1 MYYLVLV
8 KVVHTSGDL
17 LGPLH
22 KLLGR
27 NLLALTQQVEQGSI
41 GTVFHDNT
49 EDGCLGAHPAELY
62 DVWVVELP
70 QVLNVDLVLFLHL
83 LDRDSFPFVL
93 ANKNCSLGS
102 RAEPFQVR
110 NVLKRNLPVI

>member
-1 MYYLVLV
+1 MYNFVLV
-8 KVVHTSGDL
+8 KVVHARGNL

-49 EDGCLGAHPAELY
+49 EDGCLGANTTELY
-62 DVWVVELP
+62 DVWVVELS
-70 QVLNVDLVLFLHL
+70 QVLDVDLVLL
-83 LDRDSFPFVL
+83 LDLLDGDRLPFVL
-93 ANKNCSLGS
+93 ANEDGSLCSTPK
-102 RAEPFQVR
+102 PFQVR
-110 NVLKRNLPVI
+110 NVLKGNLPVI